1 MRCRFFSI
9 LLFLFGLLSAAASIT
24 AALFFSDKPS
34 VLLEVPE
41 SVPTSVE
48 SLMDR
53 ICAGKF
59 SQAEQFL
66 YGSPV
71 LGLDEPPADEV
82 SRLVWNACLGS
93 TSYEFLGDF
102 YATETGLA
110 RDLRIT
116 ALDVPLVVE
125 SLSPLAHDILLS
137 RLEDAEE
144 YSLIY
149 DENNHFR
156 ESFVSDVLRTA
167 AQQALESNAPYK
179 ESTIALHLVF
189 YGGEWFVYPDTSLLS
204 AISGGIPG

>member
-1 MRCRFFSI
+1 MRCRFFSK
-9 LLFLFGLLSAAASIT
+9 LLFLFGFLSAAASIT

-41 SVPTSVE
+41 SVPTCVE
-48 SLMDR
+48 SMMDS

-59 SQAEQFL
+59 GQAEHFL

-82 SRLVWNACLGS
+82 GRLVWNAYLGS
-93 TSYEFLGDF
+93 TSYELLGDF

-110 RDLRIT
+110 RDLRFT

-125 SLSPLAHDILLS
+125 SLSPLAHDILRS
-137 RLEDAEE
+137 RLEDAKES
-144 YSLIY
+144 SLIY
-149 DENNHFR
+149 DENNNFR
-156 ESFVSDVLRTA
+156 ESFIPDVLCTA

-179 ESTIALHLVF
+179 ESTFAIHLI
-189 YGGEWFVYPDTSLLS
+189 YYKGEWFVFPDTVFLS